1 VADTLER
8 VYGKSA
14 NERAGEI
21 GYHLYQ
27 AGTAADPVRT
37 STYLA
42 QAAKNALAVGA
53 FEEGLRLID
62 STLLLLPGDRI
73 RERAEALSMRGQ
85 AFWGLGRIEEA
96 KAAMK
101 GASQRYEEQGDAKA
115 ASAMRE
121 RLESI
126 DAKPVE
132 DEPEEELALVGV
144 PEAEPAI

>member
-1 VADTLER
+1 
-8 VYGKSA
+8 
-14 NERAGEI
+14 
-21 GYHLYQ
+21 
-27 AGTAADPVRT
+27 
-37 STYLA
+37 
-42 QAAKNALAVGA
+42 
-53 FEEGLRLID
+53 
-62 STLLLLPGDRI
+62 
-73 RERAEALSMRGQ
+73 MRGQ